1 MMQDNDDTHSG
12 LGSAGPLRGVRVVEF
27 AAIGPVPLAGMLL
40 CDMGADVVCVTR
52 PGSRPTDPRQ
62 IVSRGRRWIELDLK
76 QPAQQEEARRLVARA
91 DIVLEGFR
99 PGVME
104 RLGLGPDVLIADNPP
119 LVYGRMT
126 GWGQS
131 GPLAAAAGH
140 DINYIA
146 VTGALD
152 AVRGAD
158 GRPTPPLNLVGDY
171 AGGAMFLLSGVL
183 AALLQA
189 RQSGQG
195 QVVDAAM
202 CDGVISLLSMF
213 HSRAALGQWGP
224 PGTNMLD
231 GAAPFYTTYRCADDR
246 FLCVGSLEPQFYA
259 QLRQIA
265 GLNEPLFDQQ
275 WDRARWPAMRERMAQ
290 VFATRS
296 RAQWVEM
303 FEGTDACVAGVL
315 ALDEAPDHPH
325 VRARDIFVDKDGV
338 RQAAPAPRFSRT
350 PSGLQPRPMGE
361 VVGLEEVLGDW
372 AHPNPQ

>member
-1 MMQDNDDTHSG
+1 MQDNDDTHSG